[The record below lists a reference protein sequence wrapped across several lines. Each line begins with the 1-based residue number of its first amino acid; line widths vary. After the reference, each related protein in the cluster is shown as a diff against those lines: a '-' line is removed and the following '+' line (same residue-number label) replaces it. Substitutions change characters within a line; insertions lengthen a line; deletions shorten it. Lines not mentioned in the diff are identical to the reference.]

1 MNHFKCT
8 NQKCVDNS
16 YVCDGRN
23 DCGDYSDEDKGC
35 QGKKAY
41 FKSVFSTW
49 LYCTYDT
56 FNTYLPYFSG
66 ENCPSHAFLCANN
79 ECIPSSKV
87 CNGVSD
93 CEDNSDETRIC
104 KGKITVALTTF
115 QITLNNI

>member
-41 FKSVFSTW
+41 FKSVILHGYVK
-49 LYCTYDT
+49 LYDIEHTIPLT
-56 FNTYLPYFSG
+56 PVFFNFQAKTALLMRSYVLTMS
-66 ENCPSHAFLCANN
+66 AFLLQRSVMDYQ
-79 ECIPSSKV
+79 IV
-87 CNGVSD
+87 
-93 CEDNSDETRIC
+93 
-104 KGKITVALTTF
+104 KITVTKHEFAKVKLRL
-115 QITLNNI
+115 Q